1 MKLQIT
7 KDITFPNSTIIAIKQ
22 GTVLTLPHREEAQN
36 YTIIAEYQD
45 RSFFF
50 NSYVSLYCIDEDKTF
65 GIPLQEHKHFQILN
79 KERGKIVKL
88 LMLIILRRSTTP
100 QSFGIPYIVRS

>member
-1 MKLQIT
+1 MKIQIT

-22 GTVLTLPHREEAQN
+22 GTVLTLPYRKDGKSH
-36 YTIIAEYQD
+36 TIIMEFQD

-50 NSYVSLYCIDEDKTF
+50 NNYVSLYCIDGSETF

-79 KERGKIVKL
+79 KERGKIIKL
-88 LMLIILRRSTTP
+88 TQTEFELEEDIQILL
-100 QSFGIPYIVRS
+100 F

>member
-22 GTVLTLPHREEAQN
+22 GSILTLPHKEETKN
-36 YTIIAEYQD
+36 YTIIAEFQD

-50 NSYVSLYCIDEDKTF
+50 ESYVSLYYKTHNSNQIQ
-65 GIPLQEHKHFQILN
+65 GTLLQEKQDYTIVDKQN
-79 KERGKIVKL
+79 GKITKL
-88 LMLIILRRSTTP
+88 TQTEFELEEDLQVLL
-100 QSFGIPYIVRS
+100 F